1 MKISQLIRFHME
13 DDDNTYINLRH
24 TLFGKTL
31 RFIVFVDN
39 NYQNVLPKVIINT

>member
-1 MKISQLIRFHME
+1 MKISQLIRFLME
-13 DDDNTYINLRH
+13 DDNTYINLRH

-39 NYQNVLPKVIINT
+39 NYQNVLPKVIINN